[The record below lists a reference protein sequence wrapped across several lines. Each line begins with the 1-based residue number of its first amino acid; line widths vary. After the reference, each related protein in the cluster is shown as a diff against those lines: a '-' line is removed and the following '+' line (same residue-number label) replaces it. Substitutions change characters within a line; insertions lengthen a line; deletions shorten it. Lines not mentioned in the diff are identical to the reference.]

1 MVLADVT
8 FGQVLLTVLEVLFA
22 AWLMI
27 LFVIISDLFRD
38 HSMSGWGKAAWVI
51 FLIFVPFLAAL
62 VYLIARG
69 DGMRERSLAQQQEAQ
84 KQLDTYIQ
92 QTASSGGGSAADEP
106 TKLARLHD
114 EKKLGRGVRTGQGQD
129 RRLARAERRGPRHPV
144 QGGLGAGPRGRGLPH
159 RAPAE
164 RPGERTRGAA
174 PSGGPAAAAAGR
186 PGRGFPVNR
195 HGHTRLNH
203 LEGARRAVGIQVSL
217 AHG

>member
-8 FGQVLLTVLEVLFA
+8 FGQVLLTVLEVFLFA

-38 HSMSGWGKAAWVI
+38 HSISGWGKAAWVI

-84 KQLDTYIQ
+84 KQLDTYIR
-92 QTASSGGGSAADEP
+92 QTASSGGASAADEL

-114 EKKLGRGVRTGQGQD
+114 EKKLSD
-129 RRLARAERRGPRHPV
+129 EEFERAKAKIV
-144 QGGLGAGPRGRGLPH
+144 A
-159 RAPAE
+159 
-164 RPGERTRGAA
+164 
-174 PSGGPAAAAAGR
+174 
-186 PGRGFPVNR
+186 
-195 HGHTRLNH
+195 
-203 LEGARRAVGIQVSL
+203 
-217 AHG
+217 